1 MWDQAVAVASTGSKS
16 GQNLY
21 KELPPLVPANESG
34 RRRAPSFGNWNL
46 SRRYG
51 AEYRD
56 KSIDN
61 IITRMDRWGLNTI
74 ANWSRSDVYNLNQK
88 AFTLQMRGIGIEGE
102 LMGLADVYA
111 PEFGKR
117 LTRL

>member
-1 MWDQAVAVASTGSKS
+1 M
-16 GQNLY
+16 
-21 KELPPLVPANESG
+21 VPASESG

-56 KSIDN
+56 ISIAN

-88 AFTLQMRGIGIEGE
+88 AFTLQMQGIGIEGE

-111 PEFGKR
+111 PEFREKIDKAVRSTVEPYRDNPWLLGYF
-117 LTRL
+117 TYQ